1 MNAIDMNMVLNTCE
15 RCGRVKTELSK
26 LITEKEQL
34 TNELERDT
42 VLREFVKI
50 TESLYQVH
58 LILHN

>member
-15 RCGRVKTELSK
+15 RCERVKAELSK

-42 VLREFVKI
+42 ALREFVKI

-58 LILHN
+58 LILHK